1 MTGPSP
7 TTRRRLLNLA
17 SYLLLSAI
25 GLTMLVPFAWM
36 ISTSLKAP
44 AYAVEFPPR
53 WIPSE
58 PTTVTID
65 GLECRVATVG
75 ATFLSRPRPV
85 GEASPPQS
93 DPVTPSEDETVGAT
107 FLSRPVGEASP
118 PQSDPVTPSE
128 DETVGAT
135 FLSRPVGEAS
145 SPQSDPVTPSEDET
159 VGATFLSRP
168 NPVTPSEDETVG
180 ATFLSRPVGEA
191 SPPRPQPVGQA
202 PSLSKDQPV
211 GATFLSRPGD
221 PPSPD
226 LRVAILRYSPEGA
239 LVQVLAPQFRAGEE
253 LTVSEDDLTLVR
265 ETKLHWGNYAEAW
278 RAQGVRVREAF
289 FGLAHQV
296 DGFLVF
302 YTNSI
307 FVTICITLGTVFT
320 SSLAAFAFARLR
332 FPGRDAI
339 FLGYLATLM
348 VPAIVIMLPVY
359 ALLSNLRL
367 TNTYAALI
375 LPPMFSAYGTFLL
388 RQFFLTIPTELEDAA
403 VIDGAS
409 PFQVYRHIILPLSKP
424 ALATLTTFIFLH
436 SWNDF
441 LWPLMVVDRLAL
453 KTLPIGLAHF
463 QDSYTTDYQLLMAA
477 SVIVMI
483 PVLIVFL
490 LGQRYFVR
498 GIALSGMKG

>member
-1 MTGPSP
+1 MTGPSQ

-17 SYLLLSAI
+17 SYVLLSAV

-58 PTTVTID
+58 PATVTID
-65 GLECRVATVG
+65 GLECKVA
-75 ATFLSRPRPV
+75 
-85 GEASPPQS
+85 
-93 DPVTPSEDETVGAT
+93 
-107 FLSRPVGEASP
+107 
-118 PQSDPVTPSE
+118 
-128 DETVGAT
+128 
-135 FLSRPVGEAS
+135 
-145 SPQSDPVTPSEDET
+145 
-159 VGATFLSRP
+159 
-168 NPVTPSEDETVG
+168 TVG

-191 SPPRPQPVGQA
+191 SPPRP
-202 PSLSKDQPV
+202 
-211 GATFLSRPGD
+211 
-221 PPSPD
+221 

-239 LVQVLAPQFRAGEE
+239 LVRVLEPTARVARPPAATAVAPGDLAAGEE
-253 LTVSEDDLTLVR
+253 LTVPEADLTLVR
-265 ETKLHWGNYAEAW
+265 ETKVHWENYAEAW

-307 FVTICITLGTVFT
+307 LVTICITLGTVFT

-424 ALATLTTFIFLH
+424 ALATLTTFVFLH

-490 LGQRYFVR
+490 IGQRYFVR

>member
-1 MTGPSP
+1 MSGQGQTA
-7 TTRRRLLNLA
+7 RRRLLHALA
-17 SYLLLSAI
+17 YLVLVAVGI
-25 GLTMLVPFAWM
+25 TMLVPFAWM

-58 PTTVTID
+58 PATVEID
-65 GLECRVATVG
+65 GEERRVAELRTNLGV
-75 ATFLSRPRPV
+75 
-85 GEASPPQS
+85 
-93 DPVTPSEDETVGAT
+93 
-107 FLSRPVGEASP
+107 
-118 PQSDPVTPSE
+118 
-128 DETVGAT
+128 
-135 FLSRPVGEAS
+135 
-145 SPQSDPVTPSEDET
+145 
-159 VGATFLSRP
+159 
-168 NPVTPSEDETVG
+168 
-180 ATFLSRPVGEA
+180 
-191 SPPRPQPVGQA
+191 
-202 PSLSKDQPV
+202 
-211 GATFLSRPGD
+211 
-221 PPSPD
+221 
-226 LRVAILRYSPEGA
+226 RVAVLRYSPEGA
-239 LVQVLAPQFRAGEE
+239 LVQGLAPGERSGE
-253 LTVSEDDLTLVR
+253 RLTVSEDDLHMVR
-265 ETKLHWGNYAEAW
+265 EVKFHWENYADAW
-278 RAQGVRVREAF
+278 AARGVRVREAL
-289 FGLAHQV
+289 FGLLNQV

-302 YTNSI
+302 YLNSMI
-307 FVTICITLGTVFT
+307 VAILITLGTVFT

-332 FPGRDAI
+332 FPGRDAM

-359 ALLSNLRL
+359 ALLSNLRM
-367 TNTYAALI
+367 TNTYAALV

-388 RQFFLTIPTELEDAA
+388 RQFFLTIPRELEDAA

-409 PFQVYRHIILPLSKP
+409 NFQVYRHIILPLSKP
-424 ALATLTTFIFLH
+424 ALATLTTFVFLH

-463 QDSYTTDYQLLMAA
+463 QDSYTTEYHLLMAA